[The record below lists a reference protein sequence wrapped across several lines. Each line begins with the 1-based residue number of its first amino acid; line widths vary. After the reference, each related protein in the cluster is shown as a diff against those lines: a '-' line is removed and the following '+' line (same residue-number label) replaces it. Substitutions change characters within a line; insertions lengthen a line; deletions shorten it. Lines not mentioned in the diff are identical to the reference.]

1 MYCTCDKMDGTTNNR
16 EFLGNT
22 NGINKCKELCLED
35 SGCNGIEFWLGS
47 YDCYKCI
54 DASKHYPHEFK
65 SWNEPNPMVLEKGI
79 SGYQDIRLAGYG
91 ANEYQGRLEILFR
104 GEWGTICQDNFQYKD
119 AQVACKML
127 GLGAAIG
134 FVNQHRWPNFGP
146 GDWDSKIWLD
156 SLICTGEESSLF
168 DCLHH
173 GVGGGECNHNRDVGV
188 VCEQPCYDV
197 DAQYKGR
204 AVKEPGKDNVLTN
217 IMSAYEC
224 QKKCEND
231 YWCEYFTWNSGTG
244 PGRWN
249 KKNANTCWLKR
260 DKGKV
265 TRRSKDAGK
274 ISGPGKC

>member
-1 MYCTCDKMDGTTNNR
+1 MLTR
-16 EFLGNT
+16 
-22 NGINKCKELCLED
+22 INL
-35 SGCNGIEFWLGS
+35 
-47 YDCYKCI
+47 
-54 DASKHYPHEFK
+54 
-65 SWNEPNPMVLEKGI
+65 
-79 SGYQDIRLAGYG
+79 DIRLAGYG

-188 VCEQPCYDV
+188 VCERKKLQININKSYHLTKQMFKPY
-197 DAQYKGR
+197 QYEIMGAFMMRFR
-204 AVKEPGKDNVLTN
+204 ALLR
-217 IMSAYEC
+217 C
-224 QKKCEND
+224 
-231 YWCEYFTWNSGTG
+231 
-244 PGRWN
+244 
-249 KKNANTCWLKR
+249 
-260 DKGKV
+260 
-265 TRRSKDAGK
+265 
-274 ISGPGKC
+274 